1 MFNVNRR
8 IIAHFDYLI
17 ILTTLPII
25 LISLKLIYEINPN
38 LTIKQI
44 IYMSVTLFISLLIF
58 ILPIKRFFWLIPF
71 YYWSSIILLIF
82 VEFFGVKK
90 FGAQRWLEI
99 PFIGLSLQPSEFIKS
114 ALILML
120 AYSISNDP
128 PPKDG
133 YNIKGFLKFSFLIL
147 LPVVLVKIQP
157 DLGTSIL
164 IFIMGYGILFLVGIH
179 KKIIITISAI
189 VAFILLAI
197 PIAIPIIYNHFNE
210 YQLDRIEQ
218 FLNPK
223 PQYQVQQS
231 MIAIGSGGLFGKELE
246 NATQAQLK
254 FLPVPESDFIFPYL
268 MERFGLVG
276 AMVVL
281 FLYGLLIL
289 HLLILSYSN
298 KKDRIL
304 QVLSASIAF
313 LLFIHVSVNVLMTTK
328 LAPVTG
334 IPLPFLSYGG
344 SSFLTFGIL
353 FALLQNLLAFRFI
366 FEYNSFPFTK

>member
-1 MFNVNRR
+1 M
-8 IIAHFDYLI
+8 
-17 ILTTLPII
+17 
-25 LISLKLIYEINPN
+25 SLKLVYEINPN

-44 IYMSVTLFISLLIF
+44 IYISITLVASLIIFLI
-58 ILPIKRFFWLIPF
+58 PIKRFLWLIPF
-71 YYWSSIILLIF
+71 YYWGTIALLIS
-82 VEFFGVKK
+82 VEFFGVAK
-90 FGAQRWLEI
+90 FGAQRWIEV
-99 PFIGLSLQPSEFIKS
+99 PFIGMSIQPSEFIKS

-120 AYSISNDP
+120 AYNVSNDP

-133 YNIKGFLKFSFLIL
+133 YKLKGFLKHSFFIL

-164 IFIMGYGILFLVGIH
+164 ILIMGYGVLFLVGIH
-179 KKIIITISAI
+179 KKIIITIASI
-189 VAFILLAI
+189 VAIIIVAT
-197 PIAIPIIYNHFNE
+197 PIAMPIIYNHLHD

-218 FLNPK
+218 FLSPK

-231 MIAIGSGGLFGKELE
+231 MIAIGNGGLLGKELE

-268 MERFGLVG
+268 MERHGFVG
-276 AMVVL
+276 AMVIL
-281 FLYGLLIL
+281 CLYGLLIL
-289 HLLILSYSN
+289 HLFSLSYAN
-298 KKDRIL
+298 RKDRIL
-304 QVLSASIAF
+304 QILSASIGF
-313 LLFIHVSVNVLMTTK
+313 LLFIHVSINILMTTK
-328 LAPVTG
+328 LAPVVG
-334 IPLPFLSYGG
+334 IPLPLLSYGG